1 MKENRSDYVN
11 INEEFPNWED
21 RVKVLF
27 RVENGKLYRNMIHL
41 KYFNIRREFYR
52 WIDLCK
58 HPIELSSTSFSK
70 VVYDTCEVL
79 FYLHYGYKA
88 KRLFVMNNDRT
99 PKLED
104 IKDFGNKPFL
114 QNIYK
119 NKKGEITIEYLN
131 QCLYLVGEE
140 LYYNYRPVWHFK
152 TYPAYTRWNKEYA
165 HKNVDEFLC
174 VTNQGYE
181 TVNVPPFTMQKHRAK
196 MQLKVQR
203 MLDPKDEVIDHINR
217 NKRDNSF
224 DNLRITTPK
233 INACNVGKQ
242 VSNIV
247 KYKSKYKGVSKD
259 SETNW
264 RTRIYF
270 EGKQITI
277 GRFTTEIEAAKAYDL
292 FITDNKLGNIRNKD
306 LGLLK

>member
-1 MKENRSDYVN
+1 MKENRPDYVN
-11 INEEFPNWED
+11 INEECPNWED
-21 RVKVLF
+21 RVNMLF
-27 RVENGKLYRNMIHL
+27 KIENGKLYRNMIHL

-140 LYYNYRPVWHFK
+140 LYYNCRPIWHFK
-152 TYPAYTRWNKEYA
+152 TYPAYIRWNKEYA
-165 HKNVDEFLC
+165 HKNVDDFLFI
-174 VTNQGYE
+174 NHDGYE
-181 TVNVPPFTMQKHRAK
+181 MVNVPPFTVQKHRAK

-224 DNLRITTPK
+224 DNLRITTSK

-242 VSNIV
+242 VSSII

-270 EGKQITI
+270 EGNQITI

-306 LGLLK
+306 LGLL

>member
-1 MKENRSDYVN
+1 MKENRSDYIN

-21 RVKVLF
+21 RVKALF
-27 RVENGKLYRNMIHL
+27 RVEHGRLHRNTIPL
-41 KYFNIRREFYR
+41 CYFRTRREFYE
-52 WIDLCK
+52 WIDKCK
-58 HPIELSSTSFSK
+58 YQIESSKIKFSRNE
-70 VVYDTCEVL
+70 YNTCEVL

-140 LYYNYRPVWHFK
+140 LYYNCRPIWHFK

-174 VTNQGYE
+174 VTNQEYE
-181 TVNVPPFTMQKHRAK
+181 TVNVPPFTVQKHRAK

-247 KYKSKYKGVSKD
+247 KFNSKYKGVGKAKGR
-259 SETNW
+259 NW
-264 RTRIYF
+264 RAKIRKD
-270 EGKQITI
+270 GKEISI
-277 GRFTTEIEAAKAYDL
+277 GNFLSEIEAAQAYDD
-292 FITDNKLGNIRNKD
+292 FIIEHNLPNLSNKA
-306 LGLLK
+306 LGLL